1 MKIIGFIITVAFL
14 VYAFFFACNCAYFAA
29 ERRWDKLSILYRC
42 IPILNIYSF
51 FKFKMYD

>member
-1 MKIIGFIITVAFL
+1 MIGFIITVAFL
-14 VYAFFFACNCAYFAA
+14 LYEFFFGMNCAYFAA
-29 ERRWDKLSILYRC
+29 ERRWDKWSMLYRC